1 MRLNLSG
8 CKWLSERKVLRV
20 EEPIPLEMLSPGQT
34 GIVDEVIGLPQ
45 EVLRLEEL
53 GLRAGQPVEMIQ
65 AGRPC
70 IVRLGGHKLC
80 FRDGEAFG
88 VLVRPRMT
96 G

>member
-1 MRLNLSG
+1 MDES
-8 CKWLSERKVLRV
+8 
-20 EEPIPLEMLSPGQT
+20 IPLEMLSPGQT
-34 GIVDEVIGLPQ
+34 GIVEEVIGLPQ

-70 IVRLGGHKLC
+70 IVRLAGHKLC
-80 FRDGEAFG
+80 FRDGEALG
-88 VLVRPRMT
+88 VLVRPRMM